1 MHRTRPDV
9 TEACYAIIGAVLVLA
24 SGLLVTWGALALY
37 RKGVNTAM
45 DEVAGRVIALLRLA
59 RSPVPARQ
67 VPETLRHRNGRMT

>member
-9 TEACYAIIGAVLVLA
+9 IEACYAIIGAVLVLA

-45 DEVAGRVIALLRLA
+45 DEVAGRVSRYCASRDPQFQRAKFLKLCGI
-59 RSPVPARQ
+59 
-67 VPETLRHRNGRMT
+67 ETGE